1 MPLVQSAGTYHIISV
16 ISSEPWVSDSASERF
31 SCIQRASVQRYRAP
45 AAYSVS
51 RPLSR
56 SLFLI
61 SDMVRTRG
69 GSRVRPRVR
78 FSTPE
83 RETAAPV
90 PAPVPSPVPEAVPDE
105 PLGFR
110 RYQTR
115 MGPRA
120 PSPVPQRRAR
130 RARPSKRAR
139 NSGPGESSSSR
150 PPPSP
155 VAAAEATSSPQLSPA
170 SRIRRPMFVGH
181 PIPGNADLHSRPFQ
195 QESFY
200 DVPGLMADPRYQ
212 ESMRLIERYSL
223 LPFMTPRQFF
233 YPRVV
238 RQFYHSMT
246 SRDADGPLEIH
257 FRIDDRRGVLSPAV
271 ISAALRLRIPPCN
284 AEGYRDWAHPPP
296 RAMVRA
302 LARDATAG
310 PVLYRRQLPP
320 HMLLIDHLLR
330 TCLFPLQH
338 YVQRRGPIL
347 EALYRISGNFW
358 FSPSELVMTSLLH
371 FEEKVHRRDLAQA
384 ESLPLL
390 MPRLLSYVL
399 EQMGFPEEPG
409 IEMRDRCPHVVS
421 VDRVMT
427 MPVHFHIR
435 QRDREEVPG
444 EEAEDAHRDDPP
456 APEPEVQRSPTP
468 VLDRSP
474 PSLPHTTSAA
484 APTDTPG
491 PSYPAH
497 QSPEYTH
504 VSSREMAGV
513 MDAIC
518 TLAATQAAQHAAQEQ
533 RLTQCYTMLHQIMT
547 HLGLPHDPAQR
558 EEPATDA
565 ASLDVLAAA
574 AAASHPQ
581 PPQQ

>member
-1 MPLVQSAGTYHIISV
+1 
-16 ISSEPWVSDSASERF
+16 
-31 SCIQRASVQRYRAP
+31 
-45 AAYSVS
+45 
-51 RPLSR
+51 
-56 SLFLI
+56 
-61 SDMVRTRG
+61 MVRTRG
-69 GSRVRPRVR
+69 GSRARPRVR

-83 RETAAPV
+83 PEVAVPV
-90 PAPVPSPVPEAVPDE
+90 PESVPKPSPVPEVVPDE

-115 MGPRA
+115 KGPRA

-139 NSGPGESSSSR
+139 TSGPGESSSSR
-150 PPPSP
+150 PPSSP
-155 VAAAEATSSPQLSPA
+155 AASAAEETHSPQLSSA

-181 PIPGNADLHSRPFQ
+181 PIPGNADIRSRSFQ

-223 LPFMTPRQFF
+223 LPFMTPRQFY

-257 FRIDDRRGVLSPAV
+257 FRIDDRRGVLSPAI
-271 ISAALRLRIPPCN
+271 ISAALRLRIPPRN

-296 RAMVRA
+296 TTMVRA
-302 LARDATAG
+302 LARDVTAG
-310 PVLYRRQLPP
+310 TVLYRRQLPP

-358 FSPSELVMTSLLH
+358 FSPSELVITSLLQ
-371 FEEKVHRRDLAQA
+371 FEEKVHRRDLARA
-384 ESLPLL
+384 ESIPLL
-390 MPRLLSYVL
+390 IPRLLSYVL

-409 IEMRDRCPHVVS
+409 IEMRDSCLQVVA
-421 VDRVMT
+421 VDRIMT

-435 QRDREEVPG
+435 QRDQEEVPG

-456 APEPEVQRSPTP
+456 APAPEVQRSPTHIS
-468 VLDRSP
+468 DRSP
-474 PSLPHTTSAA
+474 PSPPHTTSAVVH
-484 APTDTPG
+484 TDTPG
-491 PSYPAH
+491 PSYLAH
-497 QSPEYTH
+497 QSPEYTR

-518 TLAATQAAQHAAQEQ
+518 TLAATQAAQHVAHDQ
-533 RLTQCYTMLHQIMT
+533 RLARAEATLGQCHSMLHQIMT
-547 HLGLPHDPAQR
+547 HLGLPHDPAPR

-565 ASLDVLAAA
+565 ASLDILAAA
-574 AAASHPQ
+574 AVASPP

>member
-1 MPLVQSAGTYHIISV
+1 
-16 ISSEPWVSDSASERF
+16 
-31 SCIQRASVQRYRAP
+31 
-45 AAYSVS
+45 
-51 RPLSR
+51 
-56 SLFLI
+56 
-61 SDMVRTRG
+61 
-69 GSRVRPRVR
+69 
-78 FSTPE
+78 
-83 RETAAPV
+83 
-90 PAPVPSPVPEAVPDE
+90 
-105 PLGFR
+105 
-110 RYQTR
+110 
-115 MGPRA
+115 
-120 PSPVPQRRAR
+120 
-130 RARPSKRAR
+130 
-139 NSGPGESSSSR
+139 
-150 PPPSP
+150 
-155 VAAAEATSSPQLSPA
+155 
-170 SRIRRPMFVGH
+170 
-181 PIPGNADLHSRPFQ
+181 
-195 QESFY
+195 
-200 DVPGLMADPRYQ
+200 MADPRYQ

-223 LPFMTPRQFF
+223 LPFMTPRQFY

-284 AEGYRDWAHPPP
+284 AEGYRDWAHPSP
-296 RAMVRA
+296 RGMVRA
-302 LARDATAG
+302 LAKDATAG

-338 YVQRRGPIL
+338 YVQRRGHIL

-371 FEEKVHRRDLAQA
+371 FEEKVHRRDLARA
-384 ESLPLL
+384 ESIPLL

-399 EQMGFPEEPG
+399 EHMGFPEEPG
-409 IEMRDRCPHVVS
+409 IEMGDRCPHVVS

-435 QRDREEVPG
+435 QRDREEVLG

-468 VLDRSP
+468 ISDRSP
-474 PSLPHTTSAA
+474 PSPPHTTSAA
-484 APTDTPG
+484 VHTDTPG
-491 PSYPAH
+491 PSYTAH

-513 MDAIC
+513 MDAIY

-533 RLTQCYTMLHQIMT
+533 RLTQCYTMLQQIMT
-547 HLGLPHDPAQR
+547 HLGLPHAPAPR

-574 AAASHPQ
+574 AAASHPPP